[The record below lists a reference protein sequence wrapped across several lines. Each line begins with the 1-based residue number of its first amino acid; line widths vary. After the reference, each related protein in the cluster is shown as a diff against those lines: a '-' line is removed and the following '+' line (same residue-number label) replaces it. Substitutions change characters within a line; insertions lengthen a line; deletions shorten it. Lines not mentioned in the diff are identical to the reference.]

1 MQENRK
7 IMLLIIMFITFTAI
21 LISVSFFAGS
31 RYGIKNMQVLYISQ
45 AEILNIEK
53 VRIANTPASDK
64 QLFFGKPEMAIKYIE
79 QAQNQ
84 RSKEGG
90 LVLLTD
96 SKIYGRNVRSISKEV
111 HEEIIKNLEQ
121 LAERK

>member
-1 MQENRK
+1 MQENKK
-7 IMLLIIMFITFTAI
+7 IVLLMIIFVTFTAI
-21 LISVSFFAGS
+21 LIGISFFAGS
-31 RYGIKNMQVLYISQ
+31 RYAVKNMQVLYISQ

-53 VRIANTPASDK
+53 ARIANNPASDK

-79 QAQNQ
+79 QVQNQ
-84 RSKEGG
+84 MSKNTR

-111 HEEIIKNLEQ
+111 HEDIIKNLAQ
-121 LAERK
+121 PAEAK

>member
-1 MQENRK
+1 MQKNRK
-7 IMLLIIMFITFTAI
+7 IMLLMFIAFI
-21 LISVSFFAGS
+21 VLLSIFFFVGS
-31 RYGIKNMQVLYISQ
+31 RYAVKNMQVLYISQ

-53 VRIANTPASDK
+53 VRIANNPASDK

-84 RSKEGG
+84 MSKEGG

>member
-1 MQENRK
+1 MQKNRK
-7 IMLLIIMFITFTAI
+7 IMLLMFIAFTLLLSI
-21 LISVSFFAGS
+21 VFFAGS
-31 RYGIKNMQVLYISQ
+31 RYAVKNMQVLYISQ

-53 VRIANTPASDK
+53 VRIANNPASEK
-64 QLFFGKPEMAIKYIE
+64 QLFFGKPSMAIKYIE

-84 RSKEGG
+84 MSKEGG

-121 LAERK
+121 SLGRK